1 MANQA
6 KIEQLKKVLT
16 KASNLEK
23 GGEIALAQE
32 FISID
37 DKIELLT
44 EELKKKDYITTEL
57 KGEQGE
63 RGTPGEGGKDYVLTS
78 EDKREIAGAIKVP
91 IVEKVIEKTETII
104 EQPIITNEIKEVAIA
119 ETPLQIKDKLE
130 TLKKDERLDKKAI
143 KGLEDYIDQ
152 KKLDFALGVLDSRTK
167 FLINKATPAS
177 SGGGTWGSITGTL
190 SDQTDLQTVLDT
202 IPSYGTTTQIPYM
215 NAGGTDF
222 DYSSNFVFTGTKFN
236 LTGADLSEVSNITSN
251 IATTINNRTVRILT
265 NNNQTSGSGTATG
278 GLFVQVIDNGITTG
292 GAAMATLGMQFS
304 VSRSTTFNNS
314 GIAGTLR
321 AVQGTVSDQGIYSR
335 ASTQTVTQDAF
346 QGTLT
351 HSPTITGGQSLTH
364 TVSALNV
371 NFAGDAIVTSGS
383 WTANVY
389 GVRFTGGGAVAGTT
403 TYRAFY
409 NSAGS
414 YDTNWTFY
422 NDTANN
428 NFLGYDNSKTYFGTG
443 ADASIYYDGT
453 NMYVNPKEV
462 GTGALVLS
470 GDVGVGVIPRTALD
484 VTGNII
490 TSWADNFIGIQYQT
504 GTAYKMGLTADTAL
518 RTLVIGTYS
527 GDGTGEIIFKT
538 GTVASPTEKVRI
550 QYDGKVAINKT
561 STANSMLDIED
572 TGTTFYPSANI
583 YRNSTNAPAYSSA
596 IYGRF
601 STNQTSASFTGE
613 QVALTGEMWLSGNQN
628 WTGNGLQGASGA
640 IGVLGRVEHRS
651 GTFSIANASGFISQA
666 EVATNGTITK
676 FTGYRALNPTGSGTL
691 TNNYGFYVNTLS
703 KGSTSNWAFY
713 AETNPSYFGGGVVER
728 VVTTTDDATAVIDV
742 AVTDTYELSAIANAT
757 TFSTTGTPTDGQE
770 ILIRFKDAGVA
781 KGLTWDAIF
790 VEIGQT
796 LPIIT
801 IAGKWHYVG
810 VKYNSSASKFH
821 VLAVSVQT

>member
-1 MANQA
+1 MLDNKA
-6 KIEQLKKVLT
+6 KLKR
-16 KASNLEK
+16 KAQKLLDNNGNEY
-23 GGEIALAQE
+23 LAQLDAILE
-32 FISID
+32 VG
-37 DKIELLT
+37 DKLEELTGAIKSHDSPLIELNLKQT
-44 EELKKKDYITTEL
+44 DTHLQGILAELKKKEQPEEITYSISRADRDKLRGKNGYTPKKGVDYFNGYTPK
-57 KGEQGE
+57 KGVDYFD
-63 RGTPGEGGKDYVLTS
+63 GKDGS
-78 EDKREIAGAIKVP
+78 
-91 IVEKVIEKTETII
+91 II
-104 EQPIITNEIKEVAIA
+104 ERDEIVRKINAGDINALKIDASQITGLPEFTREVVREVGMGFV
-119 ETPLQIKDKLE
+119 ETPL
-130 TLKKDERLDKKAI
+130 KA
-143 KGLEDYIDQ
+143 
-152 KKLDFALGVLDSRTK
+152 
-167 FLINKATPAS
+167 
-177 SGGGTWGSITGTL
+177 GGGISITKDASGANVVSSTSL
-190 SDQTDLQTVLDT
+190 GGGSV
-202 IPSYGTTTQIPYM
+202 SFGTTTQIPYM

-251 IATTINNRTVRILT
+251 IATTINNRTVRIVT

-278 GLFVQVIDNGITTG
+278 GLFVQTVDNGITTG
-292 GAAMATLGMQFS
+292 GASMATLGMQFS

-371 NFAGDAIVTSGS
+371 NFAGDATVTSGS